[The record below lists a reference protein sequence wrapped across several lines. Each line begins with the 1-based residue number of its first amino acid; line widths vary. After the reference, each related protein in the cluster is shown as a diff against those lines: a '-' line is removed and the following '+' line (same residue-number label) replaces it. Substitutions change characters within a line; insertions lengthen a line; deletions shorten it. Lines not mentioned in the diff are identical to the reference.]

1 MLIGYNVQLGLETVG
16 YPYNHLHEHYELTI
30 VMKENICFKLGD
42 IEYRTNVG
50 DVILIPPYYFHC
62 FDSAGVKYD
71 TSYIFFDEFATLK
84 RNASLQPAFEYIR
97 KNGLLVLN
105 SSEEDLVVLTQMF
118 VDAYNNF
125 MDTNDF
131 MYDFKNTQS
140 LGNILY
146 YVIEKDI
153 KKHASS
159 DTLCL
164 LSIHKEEFYQRILV
178 YISEHINEN
187 LKTKDILEEFG
198 IGKTTLYKI
207 LKSTTGMSFKEL
219 VIQIRIARACDLLLQ
234 DYSITEI
241 SNMVGFNSYS
251 HFIKIFKQKMGYT
264 PQQYKRHLRDYV
276 MIADEKPCGL
286 PINHLTKDRQ
296 IPTFLERGERKNS
309 IKDNQDKEK
318 C

>member
-1 MLIGYNVQLGLETVG
+1 M
-16 YPYNHLHEHYELTI
+16 
-30 VMKENICFKLGD
+30 
-42 IEYRTNVG
+42 
-50 DVILIPPYYFHC
+50 ILIPPYYFHR
-62 FDSAGVKYD
+62 FDSAGEKYD
-71 TSYIFFDEFATLK
+71 ISCIFFDEFAMLK

-105 SSEEDLVVLTQMF
+105 SSEEELVVLTQMF

-140 LGNILY
+140 LGNILC
-146 YVIEKDI
+146 YVIEKNI
-153 KKHASS
+153 KKHASN

-164 LSIHKEEFYQRILV
+164 LSVHKGFLYQKILA

-207 LKSTTGMSFKEL
+207 LKLSTGMSFKEL
-219 VIQIRIARACDLLLQ
+219 ILQIRIARACDLLLQ
-234 DYSITEI
+234 NYSITEI
-241 SNMVGFNSYS
+241 SNKVGFNSYS

-276 MIADEKPCGL
+276 MIADKKPCGL
-286 PINHLTKDRQ
+286 PINHLTNDRQ
-296 IPTFLERGERKNS
+296 IPTFLERKERKNS
-309 IKDNQDKEK
+309 IKYNRGKGK